1 MTDDL
6 TDQMISKTESYVQAR
21 EGEQAVES
29 ANELAEVDPKDAI
42 VWYLKGKAHYVSGE
56 YDEAL
61 ASLSKAATLQADK
74 PDIWLAMGYCLVAM
88 RRYSEALP
96 PLEYVKGV
104 EPENAEATTALCIL
118 HTILGNGSAAKTCFE
133 QAMSMDKTAAV
144 YMLNRFNEQ
153 FFGGSPVV
161 SPESKE
167 AIVRLLQAAK
177 LVK

>member
-1 MTDDL
+1 MRAYLMTDDL
-6 TDQMISKTESYVQAR
+6 TDQMITKTEGYVEAR

-61 ASLSKAATLQADK
+61 AALSKAATLQADK
-74 PDIWLAMGYCLVAM
+74 PDIWLAMGYCLIAM

-104 EPENAEATTALCIL
+104 EPENVEATAALCIL
-118 HTILGNGSAAKTCFE
+118 HRL
-133 QAMSMDKTAAV
+133 
-144 YMLNRFNEQ
+144 LNRTYR
-153 FFGGSPVV
+153 FFD
-161 SPESKE
+161 
-167 AIVRLLQAAK
+167 VRHHAACQSFRRAFTDAQDF
-177 LVK
+177 